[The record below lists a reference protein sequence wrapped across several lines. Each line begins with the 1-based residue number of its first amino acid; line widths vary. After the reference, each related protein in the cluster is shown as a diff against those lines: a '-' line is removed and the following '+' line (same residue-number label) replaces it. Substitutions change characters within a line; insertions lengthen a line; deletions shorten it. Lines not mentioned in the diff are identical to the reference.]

1 MSILNALTNSNSCLK
16 EKCQKCLRGERNP
29 CYEQCPLYLFKKSVD
44 EAKYLEDVR
53 TARNRR
59 IEMFE
64 KEEVNAKRKMQ
75 AKQA

>member
-1 MSILNALTNSNSCLK
+1 MSILNALSNSKSCLK

-29 CYEQCPLYLFKKSVD
+29 CHEQCPLYLFKKSVD

-53 TARNRR
+53 IARDRR

-64 KEEVNAKRKMQ
+64 EGEVNAKRKMQ
-75 AKQA
+75 AKQD